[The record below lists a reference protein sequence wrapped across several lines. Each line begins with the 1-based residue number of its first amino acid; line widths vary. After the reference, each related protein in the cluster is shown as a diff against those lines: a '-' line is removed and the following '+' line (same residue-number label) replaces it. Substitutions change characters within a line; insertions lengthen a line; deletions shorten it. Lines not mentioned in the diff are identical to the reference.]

1 MKKAVNL
8 EEIHKDVERSAQEQ
22 SFKMPFIGVHK
33 TELDTPALLIDLD
46 KMEANIRTMADYF
59 TTVNAELRPHVKTHK
74 TPIIA
79 HKQIA
84 AGAIGVTCAKLGEAE
99 AVIHAGIRDVLIANQ
114 IVGAQ
119 KIARLINLAK
129 HSEIM
134 VAVDNAQ
141 NVQAISEAAA
151 AKDANARMLVEVNVG
166 MNRCGVEPGEP
177 ALELAELIRK
187 SPNVDFAGLMGY
199 EGHTVTKRDKAE
211 RNAAARDA
219 MQILVDAKH
228 YLEQR
233 GVAVPIMSG
242 GGTGTF
248 NITGSIPEMTE
259 VQAGSYVLMDATYG
273 NVQGIGDH
281 FQRALSVLATVVS
294 RPTPDRIIVDTGLKV
309 LAKEFGIPQPVGVTG
324 VEMTGL
330 SEEHGKMQVSD
341 ESVSLSPGDKLE
353 ILPTHCCTTVNLH
366 DRYYGIRNGIV
377 ESVWEIAA
385 RGKAQ

>member
-1 MKKAVNL
+1 MNTN
-8 EEIHKDVERSAQEQ
+8 E
-22 SFKMPFIGVHK
+22 PFIGMHK

-46 KMEANIRTMADYF
+46 KMETNIATMANYF
-59 TTVNAELRPHVKTHK
+59 STVNTDLRPHVKTHK

-114 IVGAQ
+114 VVGAQ

-134 VAVDNAQ
+134 VAVDSAE
-141 NVQAISEAAA
+141 NVQAISEAAG
-151 AKDANARMLVEVNVG
+151 AKGATVRMLVEVNIG
-166 MNRCGVEPGEP
+166 MDRCGVEPGKP
-177 ALELAELIRK
+177 TLALAEQIHR
-187 SPNVDFAGLMGY
+187 SPNVIFEGLMGY
-199 EGHTVTKRDKAE
+199 EGHTVAKPNRSE
-211 RNAAARDA
+211 RDA
-219 MQILVDAKH
+219 TAREAMQRLVDAKH
-228 YLEQR
+228 YLEKY
-233 GVAVPIMSG
+233 GVQVSIMSG

-259 VQAGSYVLMDATYG
+259 VQAGSYVLMDSTYR
-273 NVQGIGDH
+273 NVQGVGDH
-281 FQRALSVLATVVS
+281 FDCALSVLATVVS
-294 RPTPDRIIVDTGLKV
+294 RPSANRVIADTGLKV
-309 LAKEFGIPQPVGVTG
+309 LAKEFGIPQPIGING

-341 ESVSLSPGDKLE
+341 ENVSLKPGDKLE

-366 DRYYGIRNGIV
+366 DKYYGIRNGIV
-377 ESVWEIAA
+377 ESVWNIAA
-385 RGKAQ
+385 RGKSQ

>member
-1 MKKAVNL
+1 MHHNS
-8 EEIHKDVERSAQEQ
+8 E
-22 SFKMPFIGVHK
+22 PFIGMPK

-46 KMEANIRTMADYF
+46 TMETNIAAMANYF
-59 TTVNAELRPHVKTHK
+59 STVNADLRPHVKTHK

-114 IVGAQ
+114 IVGTQ

-134 VAVDNAQ
+134 VAVDNAE
-141 NVQAISEAAA
+141 NVQAIAEAAA
-151 AKDANARMLVEVNVG
+151 AKGATVRMLVEVNIG
-166 MNRCGVEPGEP
+166 MDRCGVEPGKP
-177 ALELAELIRK
+177 ALVLAEQICRSSNLI
-187 SPNVDFAGLMGY
+187 FEGLMGY
-199 EGHTVTKRDKAE
+199 EGHTVAKPNRSERDT
-211 RNAAARDA
+211 AAREA
-219 MQILVDAKH
+219 MQHLLDAKH
-228 YLEQR
+228 YLEKH
-233 GVAVPIMSG
+233 GVQVAIMSG

-259 VQAGSYVLMDATYG
+259 VQAGSYVLMDSTYR
-273 NVQGIGDH
+273 NVEGIGEA
-281 FQRALSVLATVVS
+281 FGCALSVLATVVS
-294 RPTPDRIIVDTGLKV
+294 RPNPNRMIVDTGMKV
-309 LAKEFGIPQPVGVTG
+309 LAKEFGIPQPIGLTG
-324 VEMTGL
+324 AEMSGL
-330 SEEHGKMQVSD
+330 SEEHGTIRVSD
-341 ESVSLSPGDKLE
+341 ENVSLKPGDKLE

-377 ESVWEIAA
+377 ESAWHITA

>member
-1 MKKAVNL
+1 MKSS
-8 EEIHKDVERSAQEQ
+8 E
-22 SFKMPFIGVHK
+22 PFIGMHK

-46 KMEANIRTMADYF
+46 KMEANIRTMAAYF
-59 TTVNAELRPHVKTHK
+59 TTVNAMLRPHVKTHK
-74 TPIIA
+74 TPIIS

-141 NVQAISEAAA
+141 NVQAISEAASAKA
-151 AKDANARMLVEVNVG
+151 ANVRMLVEVNIG
-166 MNRCGVEPGEP
+166 MNRCGVAPGEP
-177 ALELAELIRK
+177 ALALAELIRK
-187 SPNVDFAGLMGY
+187 SPNVEFAGLMGY
-199 EGHTVTKRDKAE
+199 EGHTVAKPDKAE
-211 RNAAARDA
+211 RNAAAREA
-219 MQILVDAKH
+219 VQMLVDAKR
-228 YLEQR
+228 YLEKR
-233 GVAVPIMSG
+233 GVAVAIMSG

-259 VQAGSYVLMDATYG
+259 VQAGSYVLMDSTYG
-273 NVQGIGDH
+273 NVQGVGER
-281 FQRALSVLATVVS
+281 FERALSVLATVVS
-294 RPTPDRIIVDTGLKV
+294 RPAPDRMIVDTGLKV

-330 SEEHGKMQVSD
+330 SEEHGTMRVSD
-341 ESVSLSPGDKLE
+341 ENVSLNPGDKLE

>member
-1 MKKAVNL
+1 MNTH
-8 EEIHKDVERSAQEQ
+8 E
-22 SFKMPFIGVHK
+22 PFIGLHK

-46 KMEANIRTMADYF
+46 KMEANIETMANYF
-59 TTVNAELRPHVKTHK
+59 STVTADLRPHVKTHK

-134 VAVDNAQ
+134 VAVDNAE
-141 NVQAISEAAA
+141 NVQAISKAAA
-151 AKDANARMLVEVNVG
+151 AKGATVRVLIEVNIG
-166 MNRCGVEPGEP
+166 MDRCGVEPGAP
-177 ALELAELIRK
+177 TLKLAEQVRQ
-187 SPNVDFAGLMGY
+187 SPSLTFEGLMGY
-199 EGHTVTKRDKAE
+199 EGHTVAKPNRSERD
-211 RNAAARDA
+211 AAAREA
-219 MQILVDAKH
+219 MQQLVDAKV
-228 YLEQR
+228 YLEKH
-233 GVAVPIMSG
+233 GVQVSIMSG

-259 VQAGSYVLMDATYG
+259 VQAGSYVLMDATYR
-273 NVQGIGDH
+273 NVEGVGDH
-281 FQRALSVLATVVS
+281 FDCALSVLATVVS
-294 RPTPDRIIVDTGLKV
+294 RPSADRVIVDTGLKV
-309 LAKEFGIPQPVGVTG
+309 LAKEFGIPQPVGVNG

-330 SEEHGKMQVSD
+330 SEEHGKMQVS
-341 ESVSLSPGDKLE
+341 ETNVSLKPGDKLE

-377 ESVWEIAA
+377 ESVWNIAA

>member
-1 MKKAVNL
+1 MNL
-8 EEIHKDVERSAQEQ
+8 GQDIKSSE
-22 SFKMPFIGVHK
+22 PFIGMHK

-46 KMEANIRTMADYF
+46 KMEANIQTMAAYF
-59 TTVNAELRPHVKTHK
+59 TTVNAMLRPHVKTHK
-74 TPIIA
+74 TPIIS

-119 KIARLINLAK
+119 KIARLINLAR

-134 VAVDNAQ
+134 VAVDSPQ
-141 NVQAISEAAA
+141 NVQAISEAAS
-151 AKDANARMLVEVNVG
+151 AKDANVRMLVEVNIG
-166 MNRCGVEPGEP
+166 MDRCGVEPGKP
-177 ALELAELIRK
+177 TLELAELIRR
-187 SPNVDFAGLMGY
+187 SPNVSFEGLMGY
-199 EGHTVTKRDKAE
+199 EGHTVSNPDRTERD
-211 RNAAARDA
+211 AAAREA
-219 MQILVDAKH
+219 MQLLVDAKH
-228 YLEQR
+228 YLKKH
-233 GVAVPIMSG
+233 GVEVFIMSG

-248 NITGSIPEMTE
+248 NITGSLTEMTE
-259 VQAGSYVLMDATYG
+259 VQAGSYVLMDSTYR
-273 NVQGIGDH
+273 NVEGIGEH
-281 FQRALSVLATVVS
+281 FDCALSVLATVVS
-294 RPTPDRIIVDTGLKV
+294 RPTSDRIIVDTGLKV

-341 ESVSLSPGDKLE
+341 ENVSLNPGDKLE

>member
-1 MKKAVNL
+1 MNTN
-8 EEIHKDVERSAQEQ
+8 E
-22 SFKMPFIGVHK
+22 PFIGMHK

-46 KMEANIRTMADYF
+46 KMEANIETMANYF
-59 TTVNAELRPHVKTHK
+59 STVNAELRPHVKTHK
-74 TPIIA
+74 TPIIS

-114 IVGAQ
+114 VVGPH

-134 VAVDNAQ
+134 VAVDNFE

-151 AKDANARMLVEVNVG
+151 AKGATVRMLIEVNIG

-177 ALELAELIRK
+177 VLKLAEKIRQ
-187 SPNVDFAGLMGY
+187 SPNLKFEGLMGY
-199 EGHTVTKRDKAE
+199 EGHTVTKRNPAE
-211 RNAAARDA
+211 RDAAAREA
-219 MQILVDAKH
+219 MQHLLEAKH
-228 YLEQR
+228 YIEKQ
-233 GVAVPIMSG
+233 GVEVSIMSG

-259 VQAGSYVLMDATYG
+259 VQAGSYIFMDSTYG
-273 NVQGIGDH
+273 NVEGVGEQFDCS
-281 FQRALSVLATVVS
+281 LSVLATVVS
-294 RPTPDRIIVDTGLKV
+294 RPSPNRVIVDTGLKV
-309 LAKEFGIPQPVGVTG
+309 LAKEFGIPQPIGVNG

-330 SEEHGKMQVSD
+330 SEEHGTIQVSD
-341 ESVSLSPGDKLE
+341 ENVSLKPGDKFE
-353 ILPTHCCTTVNLH
+353 ILPSHCCTTVNLH
-366 DRYYGIRNGIV
+366 DRYYGIRKGIV
-377 ESVWEIAA
+377 ESVWDIAA

>member
-1 MKKAVNL
+1 MNHSS
-8 EEIHKDVERSAQEQ
+8 E
-22 SFKMPFIGVHK
+22 PFIGRHK
-33 TELDTPALLIDLD
+33 TEVDTPALLIDLD
-46 KMEANIRTMADYF
+46 KMEANIQTMANYF
-59 TTVNAELRPHVKTHK
+59 STVNADLRPHVKTHK

-134 VAVDNAQ
+134 VAVDNPQ
-141 NVQAISEAAA
+141 NVQAIAEAAA
-151 AKDANARMLVEVNVG
+151 AKGATVRMLIEVNIG
-166 MNRCGVEPGEP
+166 MDRCGVEPGKP
-177 ALELAELIRK
+177 TLKLSDQIRQ
-187 SPNVDFAGLMGY
+187 SPNLVFEGLMGY
-199 EGHTVTKRDKAE
+199 EGHTVAKPNRSERD
-211 RNAAARDA
+211 AAAREA
-219 MQILVDAKH
+219 MQRLLDTKH
-228 YLEQR
+228 YLEKQ
-233 GVAVPIMSG
+233 GVEVPIMSG

-259 VQAGSYVLMDATYG
+259 VQAGSYVLMDSTYR
-273 NVQGIGDH
+273 NVEGIGDH
-281 FQRALSVLATVVS
+281 FDCALSVLATVVS
-294 RPTPDRIIVDTGLKV
+294 RPNPSRIIVDTGLKV
-309 LAKEFGIPQPVGVTG
+309 LAKEFGIPQPVGLTG

-330 SEEHGKMQVSD
+330 SEEHGKIQVSD
-341 ESVSLSPGDKLE
+341 ENVALKPGDKLE

-377 ESVWEIAA
+377 ESVWNITA

>member
-1 MKKAVNL
+1 MKSS
-8 EEIHKDVERSAQEQ
+8 E
-22 SFKMPFIGVHK
+22 PFIGMHK

-46 KMEANIRTMADYF
+46 KFEANIQTMAAYF
-59 TTVNAELRPHVKTHK
+59 TTVNAMLRPHVKTHK

-114 IVGAQ
+114 IVSTQ

-134 VAVDNAQ
+134 VAVDSAQ
-141 NVQAISEAAA
+141 NVQAISEAAS
-151 AKDANARMLVEVNVG
+151 AKGANVRMLVEVNIG
-166 MNRCGVEPGEP
+166 MDRCGVEPGKP
-177 ALELAELIRK
+177 TLALADLIRQ
-187 SPNVDFAGLMGY
+187 SPNVSFEGLMGY
-199 EGHTVTKRDKAE
+199 EGHTVTRTDRAE
-211 RNAAARDA
+211 RNAAARAA
-219 MQILVDAKH
+219 MQLLVDAKY
-228 YLEQR
+228 YLEKHD
-233 GVAVPIMSG
+233 VAVSIMSG

-248 NITGSIPEMTE
+248 DITGSIPEITE
-259 VQAGSYVLMDATYG
+259 VQAGSYVFMDSTYR
-273 NVQGIGDH
+273 NVEGVGER
-281 FQRALSVLATVVS
+281 FECSLSVLATVVS
-294 RPTPDRIIVDTGLKV
+294 RPALNRVIVDTGLKV
-309 LAKEFGIPQPVGVTG
+309 LAKEFGIPQPIGIEG

-341 ESVSLSPGDKLE
+341 ENVSLHPGDKLE
-353 ILPTHCCTTVNLH
+353 IQPSHCCTTVNLH
-366 DRYYGIRNGIV
+366 DRYYGIRNDIV

>member
-1 MKKAVNL
+1 MNTS
-8 EEIHKDVERSAQEQ
+8 E
-22 SFKMPFIGVHK
+22 PFIGMHK

-46 KMEANIRTMADYF
+46 KMEANIETMANYF
-59 TTVNAELRPHVKTHK
+59 STVNADLRPHVKTHK

-114 IVGAQ
+114 IVGTQ

-134 VAVDNAQ
+134 VAVDNLE

-151 AKDANARMLVEVNVG
+151 AKDATVRMLVEVNIG
-166 MNRCGVEPGEP
+166 MDRCGVEPGKP
-177 ALELAELIRK
+177 ALELAEQIRR
-187 SPNVDFAGLMGY
+187 SPNLVFEGLMGY
-199 EGHTVTKRDKAE
+199 EGHTVAKPKRSE
-211 RNAAARDA
+211 RNTAAREA
-219 MQILVDAKH
+219 MQRLIDAKH
-228 YLEQR
+228 YLEKQ
-233 GVAVPIMSG
+233 GVEVTVMSG

-259 VQAGSYVLMDATYG
+259 IQAGSYVLMDSTYY
-273 NVQGIGDH
+273 NVEGIGEH
-281 FQRALSVLATVVS
+281 FECALSVLATVVS
-294 RPTPDRIIVDTGLKV
+294 RPSPNRIIVDTGLKV
-309 LAKEFGIPQPVGVTG
+309 LAKEFGIPQPVGVDG
-324 VEMTGL
+324 IEMTGL
-330 SEEHGKMQVSD
+330 SEEHGKILVSD
-341 ESVSLSPGDKLE
+341 ENISLKPGDQLE

-377 ESVWEIAA
+377 ESVWNITA

>member
-1 MKKAVNL
+1 MNRNS
-8 EEIHKDVERSAQEQ
+8 D
-22 SFKMPFIGVHK
+22 PFIGMHK

-46 KMEANIRTMADYF
+46 KMETNIETMANYF
-59 TTVNAELRPHVKTHK
+59 STVNADLRPHVKTHK
-74 TPIIA
+74 TPIIS

-114 IVGAQ
+114 IVGPH

-134 VAVDNAQ
+134 VAVDNSQ

-151 AKDANARMLVEVNVG
+151 AKGATVRMLVEVNIG
-166 MNRCGVEPGEP
+166 MNRCGVESGKP
-177 ALELAELIRK
+177 ALELAEQIRQ
-187 SPNVDFAGLMGY
+187 SPNLIFEGLMGY
-199 EGHTVTKRDKAE
+199 EGHTVAKPDQAE
-211 RNAAARDA
+211 RDTAAREA
-219 MQILVDAKH
+219 IQRLVDAKH
-228 YLEQR
+228 YLEKHSVE
-233 GVAVPIMSG
+233 VAIMSG

-259 VQAGSYVLMDATYG
+259 VQAGSYVFMDSTYR
-273 NVQGIGDH
+273 NVQGAGDQ
-281 FQRALSVLATVVS
+281 FDCSLSVLATVVS
-294 RPTPDRIIVDTGLKV
+294 RPSAERMIVDTGLKV
-309 LAKEFGIPQPVGVTG
+309 LAKEFGIPQPVNLDG

-330 SEEHGKMQVSD
+330 SEEHGTILVSD
-341 ESVSLSPGDKLE
+341 ENFALTPGDKLE
-353 ILPTHCCTTVNLH
+353 ILPSHCCTTVNLH

-377 ESVWEIAA
+377 ESVWDITA

>member
-1 MKKAVNL
+1 MNRAT
-8 EEIHKDVERSAQEQ
+8 E
-22 SFKMPFIGVHK
+22 PFIGMHK

-46 KMEANIRTMADYF
+46 KMEANIQTMADYF
-59 TTVNAELRPHVKTHK
+59 TTVNTMLRPHVKTHK
-74 TPIIA
+74 TPIIS

-114 IVGAQ
+114 VVGAQ

-134 VAVDNAQ
+134 VAVDSPQ
-141 NVQAISEAAA
+141 NVQAISEAAV
-151 AKDANARMLVEVNVG
+151 AKGATVRILIEVNIG
-166 MNRCGVEPGEP
+166 MDRCGVEPSKP
-177 ALELAELIRK
+177 TLELAEQICQ
-187 SPNVDFAGLMGY
+187 SPNLKFEGLMGY
-199 EGHTVTKRDKAE
+199 EGHTVSKPDRAE
-211 RNAAARDA
+211 RDAATREA
-219 MQILVDAKH
+219 MQRLVETK
-228 YLEQR
+228 YYVEKR
-233 GVAVPIMSG
+233 GVEVSIMSG

-248 NITGSIPEMTE
+248 NITGNIPEMTE
-259 VQAGSYVLMDATYG
+259 VQAGSYVFMDSTYR
-273 NVQGIGDH
+273 NVKGVGEQFDCS
-281 FQRALSVLATVVS
+281 LSVLATVVS
-294 RPTPDRIIVDTGLKV
+294 RPDPNRMIVDTGLKV
-309 LAKEFGIPQPVGVTG
+309 LAKEFGIPQPIGVTG

-341 ESVSLSPGDKLE
+341 VNVSLTPGDKIE

>member
-1 MKKAVNL
+1 MNHSS
-8 EEIHKDVERSAQEQ
+8 E
-22 SFKMPFIGVHK
+22 PFIGMHK

-46 KMEANIRTMADYF
+46 KMEANIQTMANYF
-59 TTVNAELRPHVKTHK
+59 RTVNADLRPHVKTHK

-114 IVGAQ
+114 IVGPQ

-134 VAVDNAQ
+134 VAVDNPQ
-141 NVQAISEAAA
+141 NVQAIAEAAA
-151 AKDANARMLVEVNVG
+151 AKGATVRMLIEVNIG
-166 MNRCGVEPGEP
+166 MDRCGVEPGEP
-177 ALELAELIRK
+177 TLTLADQIRQC
-187 SPNVDFAGLMGY
+187 PNLVFEGLMGY
-199 EGHTVTKRDKAE
+199 EGHTVAKPNRSERD
-211 RNAAARDA
+211 AAAREA
-219 MQILVDAKH
+219 MRHLLDTKH
-228 YLEQR
+228 YLEKHS
-233 GVAVPIMSG
+233 VEVPIMSG

-259 VQAGSYVLMDATYG
+259 VQAGSYVLMDSTYR
-273 NVQGIGDH
+273 NVEGVGDH
-281 FQRALSVLATVVS
+281 FDCALSVLATVVS
-294 RPTPDRIIVDTGLKV
+294 RPNRSRMVVDTGLKV

-330 SEEHGKMQVSD
+330 SEEHGQIRVSD
-341 ESVSLSPGDKLE
+341 ENVSLKPGDTLE

-377 ESVWEIAA
+377 ESVWEISA

>member
-1 MKKAVNL
+1 MKKVVNL
-8 EEIHKDVERSAQEQ
+8 DENHKDVGRSAQEQ
-22 SFKMPFIGVHK
+22 SFTMPFIGMHK

-46 KMEANIRTMADYF
+46 KMEANIRTMAAYF
-59 TTVNAELRPHVKTHK
+59 STVNAQLRPHVKTHK
-74 TPIIA
+74 TPIIS

-141 NVQAISEAAA
+141 NVQAISEAAS
-151 AKDANARMLVEVNVG
+151 AKDANVRMLVEVNIG
-166 MNRCGVEPGEP
+166 MDRCGVEPGEP

-187 SPNVDFAGLMGY
+187 SPNVEFAGLMGY
-199 EGHTVTKRDKAE
+199 EGHTVAKPDKAA
-211 RNAAARDA
+211 RNAAAREA
-219 MQILVDAKH
+219 IQILVDAKY
-228 YLEQR
+228 YLEKR

-273 NVQGIGDH
+273 NVQGVGEH
-281 FQRALSVLATVVS
+281 FERALSVLATVVS
-294 RPTPDRIIVDTGLKV
+294 RPAPDRIIVDTGLKV
-309 LAKEFGIPQPVGVTG
+309 LAKEFGVPQPVGVPG

-330 SEEHGKMQVSD
+330 SEEHGKLQVSD
-341 ESVSLSPGDKLE
+341 ETVSLNPGDKLE